1 MIEQRQMK
9 QHELK
14 VPIEK
19 LRVICDPN
27 KFNFETTDEVE
38 LCNDII
44 GQDRAVKALR
54 LGLEIPSSGYHIFVT
69 GLVGTG
75 RTTAVKYL
83 LDTVEKSKK
92 TPDDILYV
100 NNFADPDSPKLIR
113 LPAGMGNKFASAMDE
128 LIENLRKNIPMVLE
142 SDTYQNRRNKLIE
155 HFKAQ
160 SSALALEFEKKLQAE
175 NFGMVQ
181 LLPIAQPELVYLY
194 ENQQLNLEGV
204 ANLVAE
210 NKISRDEFKKIQE
223 KFIKFSEELNEV
235 FKKIKAIEKE
245 TRASLAKLEQD
256 IIKPVVFEQ
265 IKEIKHNF
273 ESEQVSRYLEE
284 VAHAVFSNID
294 RFLPQEKKPHSVSVD
309 QFLEYKVNVLVD
321 NSQIQGAPVIF
332 ETTPTHKNL
341 FGTIERVWDRSGQW
355 RTDFTKIK
363 AGSLLKA
370 DGGFLILNALDTLL
384 ETGVW
389 ATLKRTLRNRILE
402 ITSFD
407 PYTMFAI
414 SGLKPEPIPIDVKVI
429 MIGDAKI
436 YNILYHYDEDF
447 KKIFKVR
454 ADFDWVMPL
463 TDETIRQYAQ
473 VIKTICQKEN
483 LLALDKTAVASV
495 IEYGIRL
502 AGRKNY
508 LSTQFNI
515 INDILK
521 EANYWALKDQAKVVS
536 NKHVEKA
543 IEERIERVKLI
554 EDKVQKMIEEGTIFI
569 DTEGKVVGQVNGLS
583 IYDLGEH
590 TFGRPSRITAKIG
603 VGDSGVINIEREAE
617 LSGPIHSKGVLILSG
632 YLRYKYAQDKPLALS
647 ASLCFE
653 QSYSGVEGDS
663 ASSAELYAL
672 LSSLAE
678 IPIRQD
684 LAVTGSV
691 NQKGEVQPIGGVN
704 QKIEGFFAVCKA
716 KCLTGTQGVIIPNAN
731 IENLMLRNEIV
742 QAVKQGKFHI
752 YAVKTI
758 DEGIELLTGV
768 KAGEKDENGNYPEG
782 TINYLVNERLKQ
794 LARYWQEYQGLPS
807 EKSKL

>member
-1 MIEQRQMK
+1 MK
-9 QHELK
+9 QNQFE
-14 VPIEK
+14 VPLEK
-19 LRVICDPN
+19 LRFICDPN
-27 KFNFETTDEVE
+27 KLNFETTDEVE
-38 LCNDII
+38 LCNEIV
-44 GQDRAVKALR
+44 GQDRAVRALK
-54 LGLEIPSSGYHIFVT
+54 LGLEIPSAGYHIFVT

-75 RTTAVKYL
+75 RTTTVKYL
-83 LDTVEKSKK
+83 LDTVEKTKK
-92 TPDDILYV
+92 VPDDILYV

-113 LPAGMGNKFASAMDE
+113 LPAGMGDKFAWAMDD
-128 LIENLRKNIPMVLE
+128 LIENLKKNIPMVLE

-181 LLPIAQPELVYLY
+181 LLPIAQPELVYIY

-204 ANLVAE
+204 ASLVAE
-210 NKISRDEFKKIQE
+210 NKITREEFKRIQE

-235 FKKIKAIEKE
+235 FKKIKEIEKE
-245 TRASLAKLEQD
+245 TRASLAKLEKD
-256 IIKPVVFEQ
+256 TIKPVVLEQ
-265 IKEIKHNF
+265 IKEIKQTF
-273 ESEQVSRYLEE
+273 ESEQVSRYLDE
-284 VAHAVFSNID
+284 VAQAVLSHIE
-294 RFLPQEKKPHSVSVD
+294 RFIPPEKKTHSASVD
-309 QFLEYKVNVLVD
+309 QFLEFKVNVLVD
-321 NSQIQGAPVIF
+321 NSETKGAPVIF
-332 ETTPTHKNL
+332 ETTPTYKNL

-370 DGGFLILNALDTLL
+370 DGGFLVINALDALL
-384 ETGVW
+384 EPGVW
-389 ATLKRTLRNRILE
+389 PTLKRTLRNRILE

-407 PYTMFAI
+407 PFTMFAI

-429 MIGDAKI
+429 MIGDARI
-436 YNILYHYDEDF
+436 YNILYNYDEDF

-454 ADFDWVMPL
+454 ADFDWVMQL
-463 TDETIRQYAQ
+463 SDETIRQYAQ

-521 EANYWALKDQAKVVS
+521 EANYWAIKDHTKVIS
-536 NKHVEKA
+536 RRHIEKA

-554 EDKVQKMIEEGTIFI
+554 EDKIQKLIEEGTIFI

-583 IYDLGEH
+583 IYDVGEYS
-590 TFGRPSRITAKIG
+590 FGRPSRITAKIG
-603 VGDSGVINIEREAE
+603 VGASGVINIEREAE

-672 LSSLAE
+672 LSSIAE

-716 KCLTGTQGVIIPNAN
+716 KGLTGTQGVIIPHAN
-731 IENLMLRNEIV
+731 IEDLMLRKDVIE
-742 QAVKQGKFHI
+742 AVKQNKFHI

-758 DEGIELLTGV
+758 DEGIELLTGL
-768 KAGEKDENGNYPEG
+768 KAGEKDENGNYPQG
-782 TINYLVNERLKQ
+782 TVNYLVNERLKQ
-794 LARYWQEYQGLPS
+794 LAQYWQKYQGLSS
-807 EKSKL
+807 EKSNL